1 MKAAVKDLVNKIQE
15 TRIEL
20 ARQEEMLDYYEAMGI
35 EHETGGCK
43 ESVESLRKDLEE
55 LMNQHNSWKGIKGS
69 LPQEISIDGRH
80 MFLDS
85 EEAEN
90 GFAFFYQAA
99 DSFSPDIYVC
109 NENQQLAGKD
119 MEYELKSRGIEW

>member
-1 MKAAVKDLVNKIQE
+1 MKTAAKDLVNSIQE
-15 TRIEL
+15 IRNEIYMHEDNL
-20 ARQEEMLDYYEAMGI
+20 GYYESKNDEATAEKI
-35 EHETGGCK
+35 RK
-43 ESVESLRKDLEE
+43 EISQLNESLEN
-55 LMNQHNSWKGIKGS
+55 LMNQLGEMTDIKGS
-69 LPQEISIDGRH
+69 LPQKISIDGRH

-85 EEAEN
+85 EETEN
-90 GFAFFYQAA
+90 GFAFFYQSS